1 MPQTETIQIG
11 FLAYP
16 DLTALDLVGP
26 HEVLSRVPGVACRL
40 VAESAGPFPT
50 QKGIWM
56 VADVSYDECPQLDLL
71 LVPGGPGQE
80 ACMED
85 ARLLQFLRTQ
95 AEGAQWMAGIC
106 TGSLILG
113 AAGLLRGYRAT
124 THWRY
129 RECLGDLGATP
140 VRKRVVSDRSRITA
154 AGVSAGIDMGLFV
167 AALLAGDQNAQAI
180 QLQLEYD
187 PQPPFR
193 AGDPEQVE
201 EVLLELVQER
211 TQADF
216 ERRREQIRRVGALLG
231 VE

>member
-1 MPQTETIQIG
+1 VRQTEIIQIG
-11 FLAYP
+11 FLAFP

-26 HEVLSRVPGVACRL
+26 HEVLSRVPGVECRI
-40 VAESAGPFPT
+40 VAERAGPFPT

-56 VADVSYDECPQLDLL
+56 AADVSYDDCPQLDLL
-71 LVPGGPGQE
+71 CVPGGPGQE

-95 AEGAQWMAGIC
+95 AEGARWMAGIC

-129 RECLGDLGATP
+129 RECLRDLGAAP
-140 VRKRVVSDRSRITA
+140 VQKRVVSDRSRITA
-154 AGVSAGIDMGLFV
+154 AGVSAGIDMGLFI
-167 AALLAGDQNAQAI
+167 AALLAGDHTAQSI

-187 PQPPFR
+187 PHPPFR
-193 AGDPEQVE
+193 AGTPEQID
-201 EVLLELVQER
+201 EVLLEQLEEQ
-211 TQADF
+211 TQAAF
-216 ERRREQIRRVGALLG
+216 ERRREQARRVGALLG
-231 VE
+231 E

>member
-1 MPQTETIQIG
+1 VPQTEIIQIG

-26 HEVLSRVPGVACRL
+26 HEVLSRVPGVECRV

-50 QKGIWM
+50 QKGIRM

-71 LVPGGPGQE
+71 CVPGGPGQE

-95 AEGAQWMAGIC
+95 AEGARWMAGIC

-129 RECLGDLGATP
+129 RECLGALGATT
-140 VRKRVVSDRSRITA
+140 VRKRVVSDRCRITA
-154 AGVSAGIDMGLFV
+154 AGVSAGIDMGLFI
-167 AALLAGDQNAQAI
+167 AALLAGDQTAQAI

-193 AGDPEQVE
+193 AGAPEQIE
-201 EVLLELVQER
+201 EALLEQIEEQ
-211 TQADF
+211 TQAVF
-216 ERRREQIRRVGALLG
+216 ERRRDQARRIGAALG
-231 VE
+231 